1 MNTDPAP
8 PAHGPSCTAISKSLD
23 GERKPTSAQDSLGS
37 IRDLIDDLRAPS
49 LPEVIAELASLQAY
63 AVARM
68 VAQQANR
75 LDPGREDDAL
85 LSIEQAAS
93 RLGVSRFWIYRNA
106 KRLPFARRIGPR
118 ALRFSSKGIARYLD
132 QRRCG

>member
-1 MNTDPAP
+1 MKTGRIAVDRRA
-8 PAHGPSCTAISKSLD
+8 SSTALSRSLD
-23 GERKPTSAQDSLGS
+23 ADCEPRSEPGSLGS
-37 IRDLIDDLRAPS
+37 IRDLIDDLGAPL

-75 LDPGREDDAL
+75 LDPGSEGDAL

-106 KRLPFARRIGPR
+106 KRLPFARRIGSR
-118 ALRFSSKGIARYLD
+118 ALRFSSKGISRYLE
-132 QRRCG
+132 QHRCR